1 MAKKTSRRVPLRS
14 QVLRREYVGAGLAPA
29 LSPLLVILFL
39 LSSCSLWGGQPTRP
53 ATPTAT
59 TGTSSILPS
68 PAPENLQSLL
78 QTEQLLLM
86 TPHPLR
92 DLYDLARRL
101 KLHTALPIP
110 HVGRTTPLNA
120 QLGQEDSFWITNF
133 DSHRSSR
140 IRAKLVYITPHVYMY
155 VEDGQQ
161 VNIAALQSSANT
173 FETKIYPTDRATFG
187 SEWSPGIDDDV
198 HLTILNAVGLGSGVG
213 GYFSA
218 EDEYPTS
225 INPYSNEREMFYV
238 NLEGAIPGSADY
250 SSTLAHEFQHMI
262 HWYEHPVDLS
272 WMNEG
277 MSVLA
282 QHLNGYPV
290 DYVAQSY
297 LQRPDTQLNDWASDI
312 NADLP
317 HYGAGYLFMDYFS
330 EHYGGPSILKEL
342 LQDPASPPLN
352 FDHAL
357 AKHSYRDRFFDVL
370 RKWFIANF
378 VANPTVGQGGYGY
391 STIHLRGLTPQ
402 HKIASYPLSR
412 SDQVHQYAAEYYDLQ
427 ARGKHGTLAVTFKGT
442 PLVRIISNDP
452 YQATNEWWSN
462 RYDNMDSTLT
472 RSFDLTGLRSERA
485 TLQFATWFDLEGDYD
500 YAYVEVSTDGLNWT
514 TLKGRYTTTTNPNGA
529 NWGNGYTGQSGG
541 ISGPRWVQE
550 SINLTPY
557 IGKRIQ
563 IRFEEV
569 TDDSVNE
576 QGFAVDQIRIP
587 ELHFHDTLDT
597 DNGWVSNGFIRSNNV
612 LPEHFDVQAL
622 LYQGQQFT
630 VNKLNI
636 DLATAQGTLM
646 VPDLG
651 TRVSR
656 VVLIVSAYAAETT
669 LLATYRL
676 NVGIS

>member
-1 MAKKTSRRVPLRS
+1 MAKKRNHRAL
-14 QVLRREYVGAGLAPA
+14 LAPQA
-29 LSPLLVILFL
+29 GSLSPLLLILLL
-39 LSSCSLWGGQPTRP
+39 LSSCSLWGSQPTRT
-53 ATPTAT
+53 ASPTAT
-59 TGTSSILPS
+59 TRTSTILPP

-92 DLYDLARRL
+92 DLYDLARRF

-110 HVGRTTPLNA
+110 HLGRTTPLNA

-140 IRAKLVYITPHVYMY
+140 IRAKVVYVTPHVYMY

-187 SEWSPGIDDDV
+187 NEWRPGIDDDV

-225 INPYSNEREMFYV
+225 VNPYSNVREMFYV

-250 SSTLAHEFQHMI
+250 NSTLAHEFQHMI
-262 HWYEHPVDLS
+262 HWYKHPVDLS
-272 WMNEG
+272 WTNEG

-290 DYVAQSY
+290 DYIGQSY
-297 LQRPDTQLNDWASDI
+297 LQKPDTQLNDWSSDF
-312 NADLP
+312 NANLP

-352 FDHAL
+352 FDHVL
-357 AKHSYRDRFFDVL
+357 AKHSYQERFFDVL

-378 VANPTVGQGGYGY
+378 VVDPTAGQGGYGY
-391 STIHLRGLTPQ
+391 STIHLQGLTPQ
-402 HKIASYPLSR
+402 HKIESYPLSR

-427 ARGKHGTLAVTFKGT
+427 TRGKHGTLTVSFKGA
-442 PLVRIISNDP
+442 PLVRIINNDP
-452 YQATNEWWSN
+452 YHATNEWWSN

-472 RSFDLTGLRSERA
+472 RSFDLTRLQSRRA
-485 TLQFATWFDLEGDYD
+485 TLQFATWFNLERDYD

-514 TLKGRYTTTTNPNGA
+514 TLKGRYTTTTNPSGA
-529 NWGNGYTGQSGG
+529 NWGNGYSGQSGG
-541 ISGPRWVQE
+541 ISGPKWVQE

-569 TDDSVNE
+569 TDDSLNE
-576 QGFAVDQIRIP
+576 QGFAVAQIRIP
-587 ELHFHDTLDT
+587 ELHFHDLLDT
-597 DNGWVSNGFIRSNNV
+597 NNGWVSNGFIRSNNV
-612 LPEHFDVQAL
+612 LPEHYDLQAL
-622 LYQGQQFT
+622 VYQGQQFT
-630 VNKLNI
+630 VNELNI

-646 VPDLG
+646 IPDFG
-651 TRVSR
+651 THVSR

-669 LLATYRL
+669 LPTTYQL

>member
-1 MAKKTSRRVPLRS
+1 MAHKRNRRAR
-14 QVLRREYVGAGLAPA
+14 A
-29 LSPLLVILFL
+29 LPVLVILL
-39 LSSCSLWGGQPTRP
+39 LLPSCSLWGSQPTRTASP
-53 ATPTAT
+53 AAT
-59 TGTSSILPS
+59 TGASNILPS
-68 PAPENLQSLL
+68 PAPEDLQNLL

-86 TPHPLR
+86 TPHPPR
-92 DLYDLARRL
+92 DLYDLARRF

-120 QLGQEDSFWITNF
+120 QAGQEDSFWITNF

-140 IRAKLVYITPHVYMY
+140 IRAKLVYITSHVYMY
-155 VEDGQQ
+155 LEDGQQ
-161 VNIAALQSSANT
+161 ANIAALQSSANT

-187 SEWSPGIDDDV
+187 NEWSPGIDDDV
-198 HLTILNAVGLGSGVG
+198 HLTILNAVGLGNGVG

-225 INPYSNEREMFYV
+225 VNPYSNDREMFYV
-238 NLEGAIPGSADY
+238 NLEGAIPGNADY
-250 SSTLAHEFQHMI
+250 NSTLAHEFQHMI
-262 HWYEHPVDLS
+262 HWHVHPVDLS
-272 WMNEG
+272 WTNEG

-282 QHLNGYPV
+282 QHLNGYSV
-290 DYVAQSY
+290 DYIGQSY
-297 LQRPDTQLNDWASDI
+297 LQKPDTQLNDWASDI
-312 NADLP
+312 NTDLP

-352 FDHAL
+352 FDHVL
-357 AKHSYRDRFFDVL
+357 AKHSYRDRFLDVL

-378 VANPTVGQGGYGY
+378 VADPTAGQGGYGY
-391 STIHLRGLTPQ
+391 STIHLQGLTPQ
-402 HKIASYPLSR
+402 HKIESYPLSR
-412 SDQVHQYAAEYYDLQ
+412 SDQVHQFAAEYYDLQ
-427 ARGKHGTLAVTFKGT
+427 AQGRRGTLTVSFKGT

-452 YQATNEWWSN
+452 YQATSEWWSN

-472 RSFDLTGLRSERA
+472 RSFDLTGLRSRRA
-485 TLQFATWFDLEGDYD
+485 TLQFATWFDLERDYD

-529 NWGNGYTGQSGG
+529 NWGSGYTGQSGG
-541 ISGPRWVQE
+541 ISGQKWVQE

-557 IGKRIQ
+557 TGKRIQ

-587 ELHFHDTLDT
+587 ELHFHDTLAT

-622 LYQGQQFT
+622 VYQGQQFT
-630 VNKLNI
+630 VNELNI
-636 DLATAQGTLM
+636 DPATAQGTLM
-646 VPDLG
+646 VPDFG
-651 TRVSR
+651 MHVSR

-669 LLATYRL
+669 LPTTYQL

>member
-14 QVLRREYVGAGLAPA
+14 QVLRREHVGAGLAPA

-187 SEWSPGIDDDV
+187 SEWSPGI
-198 HLTILNAVGLGSGVG
+198 
-213 GYFSA
+213 
-218 EDEYPTS
+218 
-225 INPYSNEREMFYV
+225 NPYSNEREMFYV

-250 SSTLAHEFQHMI
+250 SSTLAHEFQHII

-370 RKWFIANF
+370 RKRFIANF

-402 HKIASYPLSR
+402 HKIESYPLSR

-646 VPDLG
+646 VPDFG